1 MVLSWAKKQRLVLKM
16 YYEIPGKK
24 STEVLKKG
32 PLLSRGGMS
41 YFSEAEDAE
50 KKGFQ
55 VKPPQFI
62 NGKAEGSWIYDLDGN
77 RYMDFHAGWA
87 SNPFGNSNPEIIEA
101 VYSAMKTWGF
111 SYEHPLQYEL
121 AEVLAEITP
130 GQKLT
135 RVNFEISGT
144 EAAEAAVS
152 TALVHK
158 ERPLIIA
165 FEDSFH
171 GDSIGAR
178 GLSALTSDR
187 SKYFESWRG
196 GVIHVPYPHT
206 FDIPAGMNAEQY
218 ADYILWYI
226 DEFVCRKVVSPD
238 MIAGI
243 LLEPCMA
250 EGGNW
255 IPTDNFI
262 TGIQEVARKHDWLI
276 IADEVLVGLGR
287 TGKMWAVDHWNFIPD
302 LLVIG
307 KNLSGGVEPIA
318 AIAGTE
324 EVMRDTEV
332 HSGSTYAGSPA
343 GCAAALK
350 TLEMYKRDKIVERTE
365 NLGKKVM
372 ERLNRWTQEFSIV
385 GQVRGLGLLLGASI
399 VDSETKKPRKDLSMA
414 VYQEALKRGAWII
427 NDDEANIRLYP
438 ALNVEEDALDTGLT
452 AVEEAL
458 RAVEKKNYRV
468 NIYPEYPNFD

>member
-1 MVLSWAKKQRLVLKM
+1 MN
-16 YYEIPGKK
+16 YNIPGVK
-24 STEVLKKG
+24 SEKILAKG
-32 PLLSRGGMS
+32 QYLARGGNLYNDEVRNARKS
-41 YFSEAEDAE
+41 
-50 KKGFQ
+50 GFN

-62 NGKAEGSWIYDLDGN
+62 NGKAEGSFIYDLDGN
-77 RYMDFHAGWA
+77 KYIDFHAGWA
-87 SNPFGNSNPEIIEA
+87 SNPFGNANPEIIEA
-101 VYSAMKTWGF
+101 VVSAMKRWGF

-121 AEVLAEITP
+121 AEKLRDISP
-130 GQKLT
+130 GKMLT
-135 RVNFEISGT
+135 RINFEISGT

-158 ERPLIIA
+158 KRPLIIA

-178 GLSALTSDR
+178 SLSALTSER
-187 SKYFESWRG
+187 SKFFESWRG

-206 FDIPAGMNAEQY
+206 FDIPAGMGAEQY
-218 ADYILWYI
+218 ADYIIWYI
-226 DEFVCRKVVSPD
+226 DEFICKKVVSPD

-262 TGIQEVARKHDWLI
+262 KGIQQVAAKHDWLI

-287 TGKMWAVDHWNFIPD
+287 TGKMWAVEYWNFVPD

-307 KNLSGGVEPIA
+307 KNLSGGIEPIA
-318 AIAGTE
+318 AIAGKE
-324 EVMRDTEV
+324 EVMKDTEV

-350 TLEMYKRDKIVERTE
+350 TLEMYDRDGIVGRTE
-365 NLGKKVM
+365 VLGKRVM
-372 ERLNRWTQEFSIV
+372 ERMKKWPEMFGIV

-399 VDSETKKPRKDLSMA
+399 VDKKTGKPSKNLSMA
-414 VYQEALKRGAWII
+414 VYHEALRRGAWII

-438 ALNVEEDALDTGLT
+438 ALNIEENLLDTGLT

-458 RAVEKKNYRV
+458 HSVEKNYQI
-468 NIYPEYPNFD
+468 NGYPEYPNFD

>member
-1 MVLSWAKKQRLVLKM
+1 MNYNIPGPMSKAVLSKGQRL
-16 YYEIPGKK
+16 
-24 STEVLKKG
+24 T
-32 PLLSRGGMS
+32 RGGNS
-41 YFSEAEDAE
+41 YIAEVKAAE
-50 KKGFQ
+50 KAGYTE
-55 VKPPQFI
+55 KPPQFI
-62 NGKAEGSWIYDLDGN
+62 NGKAEGSWIIDLDGN
-77 RYMDFHAGWA
+77 RFVDFHAGWA
-87 SNPFGNSNPEIIEA
+87 SNPFGNANPEIIEA
-101 VYSAMKTWGF
+101 VTGALKRWGF
-111 SYEHPLQYEL
+111 SYEHPLQYDL
-121 AEVLAEITP
+121 AERLSDISP
-130 GQKLT
+130 GKALT

-152 TALVHK
+152 TALVYK

-178 GLSALTSDR
+178 SLSALTSER

-218 ADYILWYI
+218 ADYVIWYI
-226 DEFVCRKVVSPD
+226 EEFICKKVVSPD

-262 TGIQEVARKHDWLI
+262 AGIQRVAKKNDWVI

-287 TGKMWAVDHWNFIPD
+287 TGTMWAVEHWNFVPD
-302 LLVIG
+302 ILVIG
-307 KNLSGGVEPIA
+307 KNLSGGIEPIA
-318 AIAGTE
+318 AIAGKE
-324 EVMRDTEV
+324 EIMRDNEV

-343 GCAAALK
+343 GCAAAIK
-350 TLEMYKRDKIVERTE
+350 TLEMYERDGIVERTAVLGRKVMDR
-365 NLGKKVM
+365 LGK
-372 ERLNRWTQEFSIV
+372 WPGEFSIV

-399 VDSETKKPRKDLSMA
+399 IDSGTGKPDKELSMA
-414 VYQEALKRGAWII
+414 VYHEALKRGAWII

-438 ALNVEEDALDTGLT
+438 ALNIDEDVLDKGLT

-458 RAVEKKNYRV
+458 RVVEKDYRV
-468 NIYPEYPNFD
+468 NKYPEYPNFD

>member
-1 MVLSWAKKQRLVLKM
+1 MN
-16 YYEIPGKK
+16 YNIPGIESEKI
-24 STEVLKKG
+24 LKKG
-32 PLLSRGGMS
+32 INLARGSNS
-41 YFSEAEDAE
+41 YIEEVKTAENNGYKE
-50 KKGFQ
+50 
-55 VKPPQFI
+55 KPPQFI
-62 NGKAEGSWIYDLDGN
+62 NGKAEGSWIVDLDRN
-77 RYMDFHAGWA
+77 RYVDFHAGWA
-87 SNPFGNSNPEIIEA
+87 SNPFGNANPEIIES
-101 VYSAMKTWGF
+101 VVSAMKRWGF

-121 AEVLAEITP
+121 AEKIAEISP
-130 GQKLT
+130 GNKLT

-158 ERPLIIA
+158 KRPLIIA

-178 GLSALTSDR
+178 GLSALTSER

-218 ADYILWYI
+218 ANYILWYI
-226 DEFVCRKVVSPD
+226 DEFVCKKVVSPD

-262 TGIQEVARKHDWLI
+262 KGIQKVAKKHDWLI

-302 LLVIG
+302 ILVIG
-307 KNLSGGVEPIA
+307 KNLSGGIEPIA
-318 AIAGTE
+318 AIAGKE
-324 EVMRDTEV
+324 DVMKDTDV

-350 TLEMYKRDKIVERTE
+350 TLEMYERDNIVRRTE
-365 NLGKKVM
+365 MLGHKVM
-372 ERLNRWTQEFSIV
+372 ERMDKWTKEFEIV

-399 VDSETKKPRKDLSMA
+399 VNKDTRKPDMDLSMA

-427 NDDEANIRLYP
+427 NDSEANIRLYP
-438 ALNVEEDALDTGLT
+438 ALNIDEDILDKGLT

-458 RAVEKKNYRV
+458 RIVEKKDYRI
-468 NIYPEYPNFD
+468 NLYPDYPNFD